1 MTGSR
6 SPRALVIHGWSDRNK
21 GDAAILRCLADLIRG
36 HSESIR
42 VKLLSGFGPSDRR
55 LEEEYFET
63 KTLFPE
69 ILGSAFPILP
79 VERKNGGGLGRAATE
94 GPPAVPSVHGLLAAL
109 FYTVRAALAVSSPI
123 VPGRASPLGLG
134 RAWTKAER
142 DTLTAM
148 RRADIIISKGGGF
161 IHAEPGLRSTLRL
174 FRNLFPFI
182 MARKFGVPFVLYG
195 QSIGP
200 FANAFQRDLVRRTLN
215 HARAI
220 LTRESLSARVLGE
233 MGVKAPVR
241 VIPDLA
247 FGLRPDA
254 RTAAALFGRHR
265 IPGDTPLVG
274 VTVRQWRLAPAYID
288 GMAAAIDRLVEEA
301 GVHVVIWPQS
311 TGPGAFED
319 DRLAGRQV
327 RDASRHRD
335 RLTLVEEEVSPP
347 VLKAAYARMDLML
360 ATRFHSAILA
370 ISEGVPTLVIDYWG
384 AKARGI
390 YGDLNLLKWVFS
402 IEKLSSDD
410 LTRGALELWNL
421 RAAMRRRLRVLMPPL
436 IEQAR
441 RLDPVVAGI
450 LTAAAAEAA
459 SGAFGASGKVGAFGA
474 SGKVGASGA
483 FGASGKVGASGKSG
497 EGDEEAW

>member
-1 MTGSR
+1 MTESR
-6 SPRALVIHGWSDRNK
+6 SPRVLVIHGWSDRNK
-21 GDAAILRCLADLIRG
+21 GDAAILHCLADLIRG
-36 HSESIR
+36 HSESIG
-42 VKLLSGFGPSDRR
+42 VKLLSGFGPADRR

-79 VERKNGGGLGRAATE
+79 VRRKSGGGLGRAAAE
-94 GPPAVPSVHGLLAAL
+94 GLPAVPLAIPAIRDLLEAL
-109 FYTVRAALAVSSPI
+109 FYTARAGLAVSSPI
-123 VPGRASPLGLG
+123 LPGRVSPLGLG

-142 DTLTAM
+142 ETLTAM

-182 MARKFGVPFVLYG
+182 MARRFGVPFVLYG

-220 LTRESLSARVLGE
+220 LTRESLSARVLGQ

-247 FGLRPDA
+247 FGLRPDTRA
-254 RTAAALFGRHR
+254 AAALFERHR
-265 IPGDTPLVG
+265 IPSHTPLVG
-274 VTVRQWRLAPAYID
+274 VTARQWRQAPAYIS

-301 GVHVVIWPQS
+301 GVHAVIWPQS

-319 DRLAGRQV
+319 DRSAGRQV

-335 RLTLVEEEVSPP
+335 RITLVEEEVSPP
-347 VLKAAYARMDLML
+347 GLKAAYARMDIML

-390 YGDLNLLKWVFS
+390 YGDLGLPEWVFS

-421 RAAMRRRLRVLMPPL
+421 RDAMRRRLRVLIPPL

-450 LTAAAAEAA
+450 LTAAAAET
-459 SGAFGASGKVGAFGA
+459 ASGKVGASGASGA
-474 SGKVGASGA
+474 SGKVGASG
-483 FGASGKVGASGKSG
+483 
-497 EGDEEAW
+497 EGDEEEW